1 MSASLQNEFIS
12 DTYTSLL
19 HLSGGGLYTNP
30 PRRDVYDGSGNITG
44 FTLSGTQVI
53 ANNVALPEQHLL
65 QQFDSDGNPQ
75 ITNLIDMF
83 FPIGSIQMTIDN
95 VNPGDRI
102 PGTRWVP
109 VAGGR
114 FVVSAPSAAD
124 DGGVGNPSY
133 DYGAYSAGYNPGG
146 SSGYMSDVSLV
157 EAQIPKH
164 THVPAENAGFGNVV
178 TWTSAPVGDDENPS
192 RGPIDGG
199 QVPNPGGAAG
209 TGPPIYAFPAT
220 QPIAQTLS
228 EVGANQAFSISPL
241 SYGVYIWRRV
251 PFDFVDIGPP
261 PQAVP

>member
-53 ANNVALPEQHLL
+53 ANNVALPEQHVE
-65 QQFDSDGNPQ
+65 QKVDGEGNPQ
-75 ITNLIDMF
+75 ITSLIDMF

-95 VNPGDRI
+95 VNPENRI

-124 DGGVGNPSY
+124 DG
-133 DYGAYSAGYNPGG
+133 A
-146 SSGYMSDVSLV
+146 LV
-157 EAQIPKH
+157 IQVMIMARIVQDTTPVARLDTCLKYLLLNRNFRNIH
-164 THVPAENAGFGNVV
+164 MYRRRTLGLV
-178 TWTSAPVGDDENPS
+178 T
-192 RGPIDGG
+192 
-199 QVPNPGGAAG
+199 
-209 TGPPIYAFPAT
+209 
-220 QPIAQTLS
+220 L
-228 EVGANQAFSISPL
+228 
-241 SYGVYIWRRV
+241 
-251 PFDFVDIGPP
+251 
-261 PQAVP
+261 

>member
-53 ANNVALPEQHLL
+53 ANNVALPEQHVE
-65 QQFDSDGNPQ
+65 QKVDGEGNPQ
-75 ITNLIDMF
+75 ITSLIDMF

-95 VNPGDRI
+95 VNPENRI

-146 SSGYMSDVSLV
+146 SSGYLSEVSLI
-157 EAQIPKH
+157 ESQLPKH

-178 TWTSAPVGDDENPS
+178 TWTSTTATGGYPFI
-192 RGPIDGG
+192 GPIDGG
-199 QVPNPGGAAG
+199 QVPNPTGRG

-228 EVGANQAFSISPL
+228 EVGANQAFSISPM

>member
-53 ANNVALPEQHLL
+53 ANNVALPEQHVDHKV
-65 QQFDSDGNPQ
+65 DSKGNPI

-95 VNPGDRI
+95 VNPENRI

-146 SSGYMSDVSLV
+146 SSGYLSEVSLI
-157 EAQIPKH
+157 ESQLPKH

-178 TWTSAPVGDDENPS
+178 TWTSTTATGGYPFIGL
-192 RGPIDGG
+192 IDGG
-199 QVPNPGGAAG
+199 QVPNPTGRG

-228 EVGANQAFSISPL
+228 EVGANQAFSISPM

>member
-114 FVVSAPSAAD
+114 FVVSVPSDAGI
-124 DGGVGNPSY
+124 GGVGNPSY
-133 DYGAYSAGYNPGG
+133 DYGAYSIGYNPGG
-146 SSGYMSDVSLV
+146 SSGYLSEVSLV